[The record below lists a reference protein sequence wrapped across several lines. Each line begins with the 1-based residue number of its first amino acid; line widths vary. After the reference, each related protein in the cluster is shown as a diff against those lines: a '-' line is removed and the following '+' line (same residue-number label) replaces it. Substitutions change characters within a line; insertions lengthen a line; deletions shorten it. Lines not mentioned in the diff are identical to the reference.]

1 VFDRPETFDPAI
13 DPIVR
18 IEAARVRE
26 KLREYYEV
34 DGQIDPIHID
44 LPKGSYTPK

>member
-26 KLREYYEV
+26 KLREYYY
-34 DGQIDPIHID
+34 GQEMRAMKRLENP
-44 LPKGSYTPK
+44 TTR